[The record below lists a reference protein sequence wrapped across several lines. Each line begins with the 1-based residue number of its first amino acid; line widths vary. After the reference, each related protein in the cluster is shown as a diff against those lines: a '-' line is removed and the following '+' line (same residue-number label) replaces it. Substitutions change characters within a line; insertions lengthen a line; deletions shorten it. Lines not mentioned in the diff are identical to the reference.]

1 MSELKTGY
9 LWCNIKTSDDVQ
21 RALNS
26 HPDTKEIRAAIGL
39 EESLANLEGVS
50 VFFERDIPAE
60 HVFLVIGD

>member
-1 MSELKTGY
+1 MSELIVGY

-39 EESLANLEGVS
+39 KDSLSGFEGAK
-50 VFFERDIPAE
+50 VFFERDVPAN
-60 HVFLVIGD
+60 HVFLVSE